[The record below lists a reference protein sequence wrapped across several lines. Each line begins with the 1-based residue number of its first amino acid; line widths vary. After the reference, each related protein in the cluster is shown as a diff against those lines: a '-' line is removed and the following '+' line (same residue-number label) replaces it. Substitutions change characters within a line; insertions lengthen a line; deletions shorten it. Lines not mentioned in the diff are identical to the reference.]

1 MEKKIIVL
9 VIILFVL
16 TSAMLVI
23 PLNKSSSSSNK
34 LVKISE
40 NVFTFDGYTILHLN
54 NSGKQIYVYDNNNT
68 LIPLSLYHKFENQVN
83 NFITVNPDISEFN
96 YTIDSIQNFKTKSLS
111 FYSSSY
117 DYFTVAKAYQQTNLS
132 NYYYILISGC
142 YGGSNSGFQIPYSE
156 ISIFPVQNELI
167 SFSSDISYSN
177 ALNQTQFNG
186 YTVKSYFLSGLT
198 ISPLNYLNIFSGITL
213 DFNVNFNESGFYP
226 VNIIFNGQG
235 NITIKNSN
243 NVTQLSSEITNKS
256 VIDLQNGSYSYSFNY
271 FSNNKTNYIN
281 GTFLINGN
289 SVNLNFQQIILAKSS
304 GLRFEIMITA
314 FSILLILGFLVYYLF
329 SSIIITSSLEFIGLF
344 IGYEMKIEYFNFYSF
359 IGIAILLLSLSIGY
373 EYALRGNDNGN

>member
-9 VIILFVL
+9 VVILFVL
-16 TSAMLVI
+16 TSAMLII

-34 LVKISE
+34 LVRISE
-40 NVFTFDGYTILHLN
+40 NIFTFDGYTILHLN
-54 NSGKQIYVYDNNNT
+54 NSGKQIYVYDNNDT

-83 NFITVNPDISEFN
+83 NFITVSPDIAEYNFTAITN
-96 YTIDSIQNFKTKSLS
+96 QNFHIKDLS
-111 FYSSSY
+111 FYNSTY
-117 DYFTVAKAYQQTNLS
+117 GYFTVAKAYNQNNLS
-132 NYYYILISGC
+132 EYYYILLSSG
-142 YGGSNSGFQIPYSE
+142 YGSYTTYFQLPYSS
-156 ISIFPVQNELI
+156 ISIFPVQKQLVAF
-167 SFSSDISYSN
+167 FSQISYSTS
-177 ALNQTQFNG
+177 LTPSEFNN
-186 YTVKSYFLSGLT
+186 YTLHSYYLSGLT
-198 ISPLNYLNIFSGITL
+198 TSPLNYLNIFSGNTVT
-213 DFNVNFNESGFYP
+213 FTVNFNETGFYP

-243 NVTQLSSEITNKS
+243 NVTQLSTQITNKS

-289 SVNLNFQQIILAKSS
+289 SVNLNFQQIILSKTS
-304 GLRFEIMITA
+304 GVRFEIMITA